1 MPRPPRYIFD
11 DPVADQHRLLLQAQL
26 FQEYIETHA
35 PTFLPIPPARILDL
49 GCGGGQLTRVFQ
61 QLYPQATIIGMD
73 GNPTVL
79 AAARAQPLLGP
90 NVTFVEGDIQTALPP
105 GPFDLVYASAVLCH
119 VRDLARVVELVAAA
133 LAPGGTFWV
142 KDTHPQAA
150 LRATQPDYRFLVETF
165 YATMQQA
172 GTHPYVG
179 TELPPL
185 LAAGGFTEVQVVDD
199 EVYPLGG
206 DTIEGESLA
215 MDWIVAARN
224 AAPML
229 SRVTGIAEEVIRGHG
244 DRLLAAAEASGAPL
258 DAMPALNILARRP
271 GATG

>member
-1 MPRPPRYIFD
+1 MPRPPRYIFG
-11 DPVADQHRLLLQAQL
+11 DPVADQQRLLLQAQL
-26 FQEYIETHA
+26 FSTYIETHA
-35 PTFLPIPPARILDL
+35 PAFLPTPPTRILDL
-49 GCGGGQLTRVFQ
+49 GCGAGQLTGVFH
-61 QLYPQATIIGMD
+61 QLYPEATIIGVD
-73 GNPTVL
+73 SNPTVL

-90 NVTFVEGDIQTALPP
+90 TVTFVEGDIQTALPP

-142 KDTHPQAA
+142 KDTHPAA
-150 LRATQPDYRFLVETF
+150 AARATQPNYRFLVETF
-165 YATMQQA
+165 YTTMERA

-185 LAAGGFTEVQVVDD
+185 LAAHGFTAVEIVDD

-206 DTIEGESLA
+206 ESIEGESLA
-215 MDWIVAARN
+215 MDWIVAART
-224 AAPML
+224 AAPQL
-229 SRVTGIAEEVIRGHG
+229 SRVTGTAEETIREHG
-244 DRLLAAAEASGAPL
+244 ERLLAAAQTSAAPL

-271 GATG
+271 GRGG